1 VIVDT
6 SAVIAILRGEPQ
18 AEHLAETVIA
28 AGGAAMSAASYVEA
42 AAVVDRVGDPV
53 LSRRLDELLEVL
65 RIELAPFDALQA
77 SAARA
82 AYADFGEGSGHPAG
96 LNFADC
102 LSYGLAK
109 ATGQP
114 LLFIGDDFTHTD
126 LHSAMGDG
134 SGRMSS

>member
-1 VIVDT
+1 MIVDT

-18 AEHLAETVIA
+18 AEQLAEAVLA
-28 AGGAAMSAASYVEA
+28 AGGAALSAASYVEA

-65 RIELAPFDALQA
+65 CIALAPFDAAQA
-77 SAARA
+77 RAARA
-82 AYADFGEGSGHPAG
+82 AYADFGKGSGHPAG
-96 LNFADC
+96 LNFGDC

-114 LLFIGDDFTHTD
+114 LLFVGDDFTQTD
-126 LHSAMGDG
+126 LHSALGDG
-134 SGRMSS
+134 SGG